1 MPAISFVS
9 GAQWGDLT
17 ALAELYTETFQE
29 YFSDGKHI
37 PVSASPCRVAVI
49 LLTSPL
55 PPY

>member
-37 PVSASPCRVAVI
+37 PVSASPCRVTVI